1 MDDMQTAPDAGNGP
15 ISGAVAMMVYE
26 LFFRNLQFLSLANH
40 GTFDA
45 VCLTDG

>member
-1 MDDMQTAPDAGNGP
+1 MICKQLRMLAIEP

-26 LFFRNLQFLSLANH
+26 LFFRNFQFLTLANH